1 MAFNALI
8 HKHRYVWLNVCPGF
22 AATLQLDFKN
32 Q

>member
-8 HKHRYVWLNVCPGF
+8 HKHRYVWLNVYPGF